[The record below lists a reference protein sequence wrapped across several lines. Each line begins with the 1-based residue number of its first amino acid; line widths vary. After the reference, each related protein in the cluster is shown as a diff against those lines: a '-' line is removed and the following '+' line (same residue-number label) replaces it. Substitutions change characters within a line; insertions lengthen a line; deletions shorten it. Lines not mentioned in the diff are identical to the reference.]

1 MQRTIQVGRLEEQD
15 EIRRHS
21 VASLDP
27 NERVAAV
34 LEMQSNYLRWDLNPH
49 IERVVKIKRMNFKG
63 V

>member
-1 MQRTIQVGRLEEQD
+1 MQRTIQVGKLEEQD
-15 EIRRHS
+15 EIRRRS

-27 NERVAAV
+27 NERVAVV